1 MMAPAACERLHKE
14 CSEVHGAARRVVA
27 RIAGPGREGDLDR
40 VKLPI
45 PKAVRRRV
53 QPLVERGQ
61 VLLREWEWTWTT
73 AFLAGVAIAFAAITT
88 MAVIPSWFLYFAE
101 QTLGWTKENRILL
114 TLRDV
119 LVTGYLTVVVGAF
132 VVTAFKIQTIRR
144 RLRGEKQAERYSG
157 GYR

>member
-1 MMAPAACERLHKE
+1 
-14 CSEVHGAARRVVA
+14 
-27 RIAGPGREGDLDR
+27 

>member
-1 MMAPAACERLHKE
+1 
-14 CSEVHGAARRVVA
+14 
-27 RIAGPGREGDLDR
+27 

-53 QPLVERGQ
+53 QPLVERGEAF
-61 VLLREWEWTWTT
+61 LRDWEWTWTT
-73 AFLAGVAIAFAAITT
+73 AFLAGVVISFAAITT
-88 MAVIPSWFLYFAE
+88 MAVIPSWFLYLAE
-101 QTLGWTKENRILL
+101 QEFDATSANRLRL
-114 TLRDV
+114 TIRDV
-119 LVTGYLTVVVGAF
+119 LVTGYLTVVAGAF